1 MIGMTRKQ
9 AELLSYIET
18 YMMAERVA
26 PSFEEMKVALG
37 LKSKS
42 GVSRLISALEERGL
56 IRRLASRARSLEVT
70 QDNPLAVFT
79 VEQLQAELDRRAH
92 ILTARA
98 A

>member
-42 GVSRLISALEERGL
+42 GVARLISALEERGL

>member
-42 GVSRLISALEERGL
+42 GVARLISALEERGL
-56 IRRLASRARSLEVT
+56 IRRLANRARSLEVT

>member
-42 GVSRLISALEERGL
+42 GVARLISALEERGL
-56 IRRLASRARSLEVT
+56 IRRLANRARALEVT

-79 VEQLQAELDRRAH
+79 AEQLQAELDRRAR

>member
-18 YMMAERVA
+18 YMTTERVA

-42 GVSRLISALEERGL
+42 GVARLISALEERGL
-56 IRRLASRARSLEVT
+56 IRRLANRARSLEVT

>member
-42 GVSRLISALEERGL
+42 GVARLISALEERGL
-56 IRRLASRARSLEVT
+56 IRRLVNRARSLEVT

-79 VEQLQAELDRRAH
+79 VEQLQAELDRRDR
-92 ILTARA
+92 ILTVA

>member
-18 YMMAERVA
+18 YMTTERVA
-26 PSFEEMKVALG
+26 PSFEEMKVAVG

-42 GVSRLISALEERGL
+42 GVARLILALEERGL
-56 IRRLASRARSLEVT
+56 IRRLPNRARALEVT

-79 VEQLQAELDRRAH
+79 AEQLQAELDRRAR

>member
-42 GVSRLISALEERGL
+42 GVARLISALEGRGL

>member
-42 GVSRLISALEERGL
+42 GVARLISALEERGL

-79 VEQLQAELDRRAH
+79 VEQLQAELDRRAR